1 MALQRNTCSRYPGIK
16 DSMNADCL
24 GWVYYLPCHLGASP
38 LSWVQLLIHT
48 VWRLVPCFH
57 SPPNSTLGQ
66 KPFHILSFFLTLF
79 NIALFP
85 VKTRLHP
92 SGRASAQAILSENP
106 WWGMQHRG
114 PQTSLKPSQ
123 WTETQ
128 RKSQGTLAWMT
139 FAIPYPNAQG
149 QKCIIFGTSFGFW
162 NISIHKKKKKDIAG
176 TLVQTWNSFMF
187 YIHLKIIVYNVGNWV
202 QGLLCI
208 RE

>member
-48 VWRLVPCFH
+48 VWRLVPFFH

-114 PQTSLKPSQ
+114 PQASLKPSQ
-123 WTETQ
+123 WTETEK
-128 RKSQGTLAWMT
+128 KSRDSGLNDLCYPLSKCSGTEVHHIWN
-139 FAIPYPNAQG
+139 F
-149 QKCIIFGTSFGFW
+149 FW
-162 NISIHKKKKKDIAG
+162 ILEYFHPQKKKKRYCRDSGSNLKFIYVLYTPENNCIQCG
-176 TLVQTWNSFMF
+176 ELSPGPFM
-187 YIHLKIIVYNVGNWV
+187 H
-202 QGLLCI
+202 
-208 RE
+208 